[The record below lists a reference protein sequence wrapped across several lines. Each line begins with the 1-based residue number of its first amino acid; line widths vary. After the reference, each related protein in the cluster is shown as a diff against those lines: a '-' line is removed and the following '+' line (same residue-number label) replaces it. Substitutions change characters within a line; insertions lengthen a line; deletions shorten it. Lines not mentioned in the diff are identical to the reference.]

1 MYHYRFTSS
10 WKMETPR
17 EKLWELVDHFEDIDF
32 WQGVTFAKVKQT
44 DDAQGIGDEY
54 ECTFRT
60 KMLFKLKIFLKVV
73 DKSKPTTFKLRVEG
87 PLAGEGTCY
96 LEELDDGRATLI
108 RCIWEVRL
116 DHSMLRVTNPV
127 MRPVYVW
134 SHNKVM
140 DEGVAGVGRHLQ
152 AHVSEASHTT
162 KIYR

>member
-1 MYHYRFTSS
+1 
-10 WKMETPR
+10 METTR
-17 EKLWELVDHFEDIDF
+17 EQLWELVDHFEEIDF

-44 DDAQGIGDEY
+44 KDVGGIGDEY
-54 ECTFRT
+54 ECVFRT
-60 KMLFKLKIFLKVV
+60 KMLFKLKIRLQVV
-73 DKSKPTTFKLRVEG
+73 DKRKPHVFKLLVEG

-96 LEELDDGRATLI
+96 LEELEEGRATLI

-116 DHSMLRVTNPV
+116 DHSALRVTNPL

-152 AHVSEASHTT
+152 ARVSEASHIT

>member
-1 MYHYRFTSS
+1 
-10 WKMETPR
+10 METTR
-17 EKLWELVDHFEDIDF
+17 EQLWELVDHFEDIDF
-32 WQGVTFAKVKQT
+32 WQGVSFAKVKQT
-44 DDAQGIGDEY
+44 GDTNGVGDEY

-60 KMLFKLKIFLKVV
+60 KMLFTLKILLKVA
-73 DKSKPTTFKLRVEG
+73 DKSKPNQFKLMVEG

-96 LEELDDGRATLI
+96 LEELDDGQATLI
-108 RCIWEVRL
+108 RCVWEVRL
-116 DHSMLRVTNPV
+116 DHSMLRMSNPV

-152 AHVSEASHTT
+152 ARVSEASHIT